1 MPENIS
7 TENAVIK
14 ADVGNLVVDDPVLT
28 KYAAE
33 IRRLGKRV
41 KEDVVAIGRY
51 LDQAQ
56 KHAGRGAW
64 LAWIQAEF
72 GWSDQTAYNFIHL
85 YGAQQ
90 SPEFQKF
97 WNSDLPVSALY
108 RLAAPNT
115 PVEARQKIA
124 QLIEAGE
131 KPSVA
136 EVTEVVA
143 RAKNGA
149 ADSEPVQTN
158 NTEGDDVEDSGT
170 AEHRAAMARLA
181 DAEDTPAAVEEETKT
196 TSEEEILRDLVLE
209 EFFAQ
214 ASGADIFARLP
225 AARLD
230 EVIPAFLDKL
240 TVEGM
245 RTRMSDSFGLEARR
259 KLAAPGKAKKS
270 AKGCKKSIN
279 HRPANHAH
287 QRDHRSRH

>member
-1 MPENIS
+1 MPPKPKARPS
-7 TENAVIK
+7 TGTEIVK
-14 ADVGNLVVDDPVLT
+14 ADVGNLAVDDILA

-41 KEDVVAIGRY
+41 KEDVIEIGHY

-64 LAWIQAEF
+64 LAWIEAEF

-85 YGAQQ
+85 YEAQQ

-158 NTEGDDVEDSGT
+158 NTEGDDAEDCGT
-170 AEHRAAMARLA
+170 AQHRAAMAQIA
-181 DAEDTPAAVEEETKT
+181 DAEDAPT
-196 TSEEEILRDLVLE
+196 TAGQADEQQILRDLILE

-214 ASGADIFARLP
+214 ASGADIYDRIP
-225 AARLD
+225 ADRLD
-230 EVIPAFLDKL
+230 EVIPALLDKL

-245 RTRMSDSFGLEARR
+245 RTRMSDPFFQEVRR
-259 KLAAPGKAKKS
+259 KLAAPEKAKKS
-270 AKGCKKSIN
+270 AKKWTRSIN
-279 HRPANHAH
+279 HRPTNHAH